1 MSATVGSPM
10 TVGKTIQHKTT
21 GKFVR
26 TPDQIAIDRR
36 AADLRSIGYTYQ
48 AIANQFDVSVG
59 TAHDMVRRAVA
70 EIPTEGAEEVRKI
83 ELEKID
89 SSERQLQRIIRNP
102 PPKVSASG
110 KIVKDDKGEVI
121 IDEGVRMEAIDKI
134 LKAQAARAR
143 LLGLNAP
150 TKIQGEVL
158 IYNVDPDR
166 EQRIRDLIERELDAK
181 RA

>member
-1 MSATVGSPM
+1 M
-10 TVGKTIQHKTT
+10 TVEKPVQHATT

-26 TPDQIAIDRR
+26 TPDKIADDRR
-36 AADLRSIGYTYQ
+36 AADLRSLGYTYQ
-48 AIANQFDVSVG
+48 MIADRFNVAVG
-59 TAHDMVRRAVA
+59 TAHKMVTRAVA

-89 SSERQLQRIIRNP
+89 NAERYLQSVIQNP
-102 PPKVSASG
+102 QPRVSASG
-110 KIVKDDKGEVI
+110 KIIKDDKGEVV
-121 IDEGVRMEAIDKI
+121 IDEGVRMEAVDKI